1 VVSEFVFSLV
11 LLILGL
17 LLTSS
22 FVKLQHTSPGFNA
35 NNLLTFR
42 VIAPEVNYGKFTWGE
57 KDPCREKLYEKI
69 EQVLTEVPGVESV
82 ALAANLPLAQNLNSS
97 PVLVTVRAPQPKA
110 TKPNFSEEE
119 STGTQIVNP
128 QYFHTL
134 GVELMSGRFFEERA
148 REAASNVAI
157 VNEAFAHKFL
167 PNEDAIGREVTVWFA
182 KTIIVGVVA
191 DFKIISLDRNPVP
204 EIFWCLRQAS
214 PPNVR
219 ILTRGKSD
227 LAALGETLRR
237 KIQDVDPDLPVQ
249 EMEPMQAV
257 IADSLSLKRVS
268 ATLIGLVA
276 VLAIIWR
283 VPKSTALCRT
293 PFASGARKWVSA
305 SHSERTEVTWWAC
318 TSI

>member
-1 VVSEFVFSLV
+1 MVSEFVFSLV

-17 LLTSS
+17 LLTSR
-22 FVKLQHTSPGFNA
+22 FVKLQLTSPGFNA

-82 ALAANLPLAQNLNSS
+82 ALAANLPVAQNLNPS
-97 PVLVTVRAPQPKA
+97 PVLVTGRAPQPKA

-167 PNEDAIGREVTVWFA
+167 PNEDPVGREVTVWFA

-191 DFKIISLDRNPVP
+191 DFKQSPLIATRCPRFSGVCVKL
-204 EIFWCLRQAS
+204 LRQMFGS
-214 PPNVR
+214 
-219 ILTRGKSD
+219 
-227 LAALGETLRR
+227 
-237 KIQDVDPDLPVQ
+237 
-249 EMEPMQAV
+249 
-257 IADSLSLKRVS
+257 
-268 ATLIGLVA
+268 
-276 VLAIIWR
+276 
-283 VPKSTALCRT
+283 
-293 PFASGARKWVSA
+293 
-305 SHSERTEVTWWAC
+305 
-318 TSI
+318 